1 MVCLVDKNNLVE
13 QFRLSNEIREL
24 KHQRNYYIE
33 QIKRDSIEIES
44 LKNDTCI
51 EKVARERYLMK
62 RSNETIVIINEK

>member
-24 KHQRNYYIE
+24 KHQRNYHIE

-62 RSNETIVIINEK
+62 RSNETIFIINEK